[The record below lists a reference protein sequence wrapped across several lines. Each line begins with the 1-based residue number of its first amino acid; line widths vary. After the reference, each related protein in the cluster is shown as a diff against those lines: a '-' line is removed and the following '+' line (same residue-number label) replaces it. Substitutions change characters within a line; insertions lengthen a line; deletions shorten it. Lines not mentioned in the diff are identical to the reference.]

1 MFNPERL
8 LGGLIRSGM
17 RRNSGMGS
25 LLSGGAALG
34 LVGVAMEAV
43 EHFMNRPQTGATSS
57 GAPPV
62 PPGAPPAM
70 GANVPPPP
78 GAARPLSPPPPPP
91 PGGAVKSSTATGASG
106 QTSSDAVLLIRAM
119 IAAAN
124 ADGVIDANERK
135 QILDKLK
142 SEAFSN
148 EDHQFIAHELLSPMS
163 MDAIAAEVTT
173 AEMARQVYLVSLM
186 AIEVDTDEERRYLQD
201 LAGRLGL
208 DSTQVEEIHLQA
220 GVPVIQAG

>member
-25 LLSGGAALG
+25 LLTSGAALG

-43 EHFMNRPQTGATSS
+43 EHFMNRPQTGSVPAGS
-57 GAPPV
+57 PPV

-78 GAARPLSPPPPPP
+78 GSPRPVSPPPP
-91 PGGAVKSSTATGASG
+91 PGGGGRPSAAADASG
-106 QTSSDAVLLIRAM
+106 QTTSDAVLLIRAM

-124 ADGVIDANERK
+124 ADGVIDAHERK

-142 SEAFSN
+142 SGAFSE
-148 EDHQFIAHELLSPMS
+148 EDHQFIVHELLSPVP

-186 AIEVDTDEERRYLQD
+186 AIEVDTDDERRYLQA

-208 DSTQVEEIHLQA
+208 EHARVEEIHGQV
-220 GVPVIQAG
+220 GVPMF

>member
-17 RRNSGMGS
+17 RRNSGTGS
-25 LLSGGAALG
+25 LLTSGAALG

-43 EHFMNRPQTGATSS
+43 EHFMNRPQTDSVPA

-70 GANVPPPP
+70 GAKVPPPP
-78 GAARPLSPPPPPP
+78 PGSSRPVSPPPP
-91 PGGAVKSSTATGASG
+91 PGGGGRPSAAADASG
-106 QTSSDAVLLIRAM
+106 QTTSDAVLLIRAM

-124 ADGVIDANERK
+124 ADGVIDAHERK

-142 SEAFSN
+142 SGAFSE
-148 EDHQFIAHELLSPMS
+148 EDHQFIVHELLSPVP
-163 MDAIAAEVTT
+163 MDAIV
-173 AEMARQVYLVSLM
+173 
-186 AIEVDTDEERRYLQD
+186 
-201 LAGRLGL
+201 G
-208 DSTQVEEIHLQA
+208 
-220 GVPVIQAG
+220 